1 MEATIASQI
10 GGGRRRPAHVASLL
24 TSACLLAACVPV
36 HGITYSAEQKITASD
51 AAAYDW
57 FGHAGAVSGDTVV
70 IGAYGNDDGGTNS
83 GSAYV
88 FDAPTGGEPHKLSAL
103 DAAAYD
109 VFGYSVAVSGNIAV
123 IGAYGDDDNG
133 SNSGSAY
140 VFDVTTGNQ
149 LRKLAA
155 LDAAATDSF
164 GHSVAVSGTM
174 AVVGARWDDDKG
186 NNSGSAYVFDVTTGN
201 QLRKLIALDG
211 AADDLFGYSVA
222 VSGNMA
228 VVGAYQNDDNGSNS
242 GSAYVFDITTGN
254 QMAKLTASD
263 AAALDLFGYSVAVS
277 GNTAIIGAYQDD
289 DGGSNSGSAYVFDV
303 TTGSQLRKLTASDAA
318 AFDQF
323 GYSVA
328 VSGNMAVIGAKGD
341 DDNGGASGSAYVF
354 GVTTGNELQKLTA
367 SDGAASDSYG
377 YSVALSGG
385 TTVIGAYEND
395 DDGTNSGS
403 AYLFR
408 ASPGDIS
415 GNGIVNATDLGF
427 LGLQWGTAGSLPYNA
442 DIAPFPGGDGIV
454 DVIDLGMLGANW
466 TASGDG
472 SSSSATAVPVPA
484 AGLAGGVILAAMW
497 ARTKRRR

>member
-201 QLRKLIALDG
+201 QLRKLIALD
-211 AADDLFGYSVA
+211 
-222 VSGNMA
+222 
-228 VVGAYQNDDNGSNS
+228 
-242 GSAYVFDITTGN
+242 
-254 QMAKLTASD
+254 
-263 AAALDLFGYSVAVS
+263 
-277 GNTAIIGAYQDD
+277 
-289 DGGSNSGSAYVFDV
+289 
-303 TTGSQLRKLTASDAA
+303 AA